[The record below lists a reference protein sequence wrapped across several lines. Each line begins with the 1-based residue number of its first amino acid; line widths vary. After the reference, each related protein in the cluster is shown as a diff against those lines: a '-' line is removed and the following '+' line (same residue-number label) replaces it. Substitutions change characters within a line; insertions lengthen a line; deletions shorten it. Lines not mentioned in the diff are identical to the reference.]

1 MSQVVFIG
9 VFHFNRVDTG
19 SVAENKQQRS
29 LNYYI
34 SASRSLHN
42 NTGIKTH
49 MDRRSK
55 LDQRGNN
62 VHRDL
67 SAKIKYSVIFL
78 APKIGENG
86 VNNQRVSEC

>member
-1 MSQVVFIG
+1 M
-9 VFHFNRVDTG
+9 DTV

-42 NTGIKTH
+42 NWNKDPHGQMKQAGPAEH
-49 MDRRSK
+49 
-55 LDQRGNN
+55 N

-78 APKIGENG
+78 AHKIGENG
-86 VNNQRVSEC
+86 VDNQLVSEC